1 MQDFLFQYHGV
12 SPTTWAYLSS
22 LLMIGLFFKFGRFWS
37 VRNLDLAMLIFLAP
51 GLLLIHYGAFGQVRP
66 TVEGGE
72 DKNVVTENNPVSGVL
87 ADAQT
92 ATDSPVPPRGGE
104 LTPAPPEGVAT
115 PTGTVGATDNE
126 PLSPAEFVRAKARR
140 WELIGY
146 YWLFAIGGLWL
157 IRLLLD
163 PAMIRRPL
171 LTPNLSVGGMTFIGV
186 FLFMFLMANV
196 VARPAPSQK
205 LVKPPAAVRIAG
217 DPTTGD
223 DPSMENTTGD
233 PTENAVDQ
241 PAARSSTVPVPVA
254 ATANSARDY
263 SARMDSVLIDQEGKG
278 PGYAVLQTLPT
289 GARKTVA
296 ILSHLAVVI
305 GLVMVGYRH
314 FDNMTNGIGAAVIYL
329 MLPYTSQLTGRVDH
343 VLPAAL
349 LVWAVL
355 CYRRPLVAGAFMGAA
370 CGCVYYPLFAL
381 PVWLS
386 FYWTRGSFR
395 FIGSVVAVLLLM
407 ALSLLLLPDSQE
419 LRPNLQRMFGFKIPD
434 MVNLQG
440 VWNVTIGGVD
450 PQFRISVLAAFVV
463 LSFGLALWPARKNL
477 GTVICYTAS
486 VMVAAQFWHG
496 YGGGLYMAWYLPLV
510 LLTIFRPNLE
520 DRVAQAVI
528 VDGWFSRTTQH
539 PSTRSMAA

>member
-51 GLLLIHYGAFGQVRP
+51 GLLLIHYGTFGQVRP
-66 TVEGGE
+66 AAGGGE
-72 DKNVVTENNPVSGVL
+72 DQDVASENKPPSGAL
-87 ADAQT
+87 ADAT
-92 ATDSPVPPRGGE
+92 TTPANPARSAGGELSPVPPEAASAATGVMDAAGE
-104 LTPAPPEGVAT
+104 
-115 PTGTVGATDNE
+115 E
-126 PLSPAEFVRAKARR
+126 PLSPAELVRAKARR

-146 YWLFAIGGLWL
+146 YWLFAVGGLWL

-171 LTPNLSVGGMTFIGV
+171 LTPNLSVGGLTFIGV

-196 VARPAPSQK
+196 VARPGPSKK
-205 LVKPPAAVRIAG
+205 LDQPS
-217 DPTTGD
+217 TGD
-223 DPSMENTTGD
+223 STT
-233 PTENAVDQ
+233 VD
-241 PAARSSTVPVPVA
+241 ATVPNSARNPSSSGAVA
-254 ATANSARDY
+254 ATASSARDY
-263 SARMDSVLIDQEGKG
+263 SARMDSVLVDQEGKG
-278 PGYAVLQTLPT
+278 PGYAVLHALPT

-349 LVWAVL
+349 LIWAVL
-355 CYRRPLVAGAFMGAA
+355 CYRRPLLAGAFMGAA

-386 FYWTRGSFR
+386 FYWARGSIR
-395 FIGSVVAVLLLM
+395 FISSVVVVLVLM
-407 ALSLLLLPDSQE
+407 ALSLLLLPDSQA
-419 LRPNLQRMFGFKIPD
+419 LLPNLQRMFGFKIPD

-528 VDGWFSRTTQH
+528 VDGWFSRATQH